1 MRLVDE
7 ALAIASAT
15 DYLDWQGQAYG
26 VRGLVLDG
34 AGRGDE
40 ARAAYGQALDL
51 FEAQR
56 QRGRGRSGAGAARNP
71 RSAD

>member
-26 VRGLVLDG
+26 PGLVLDG

-51 FEAQR
+51 FERKA
-56 QRGRGRSGAGAARNP
+56 SVVAAARVQERLGTP